1 MIPPRGE
8 RFQMYRVAPSRRGI
22 ADNAAS
28 SFTGEHLMRIR
39 RGSAA
44 LLLLLA
50 SSAAAADTRLDGAWQ
65 LQSGEFVN
73 PEGAVVDY
81 ASLKLAGTKLL
92 VDGRFAFT
100 TTRDG
105 TFWAGGSGR
114 WQAEAGAY
122 VETPLMA
129 SYPLENGGSYTFRYT
144 LEGDVW
150 TLERWEGERRVEREV
165 WKRAPATP

>member
-1 MIPPRGE
+1 MIPPRIE
-8 RFQMYRVAPSRRGI
+8 RFPMNRSVSMPQRI
-22 ADNAAS
+22 AHNGDQS
-28 SFTGEHLMRIR
+28 IDGECLMLFRC
-39 RGSAA
+39 GMAA
-44 LLLLLA
+44 LLSALA
-50 SSAAAADTRLDGAWQ
+50 FAAPAADTRLDGAWQ

-73 PEGAVVDY
+73 PEGTVVDY
-81 ASLKLAGTKLL
+81 ASLKLAGSKLL

-100 TTRDG
+100 TTSDG
-105 TFWAGGSGR
+105 KFWAGGSGR